1 MPTRLSSERRA
12 PRPAAARAF
21 MAGWLLAFPAL
32 CATAGKESPS
42 PKPEDCAAVL
52 EPIRQKAGLPSLAAA
67 VVMQDRCVAL
77 GATGLRKA
85 GGRNHVT
92 PEDKYH
98 LGSLTKSMTATLAGS
113 LVTQGRIRWETTL
126 AEVFPDLAPRFDPA
140 YRGVTLLQLL
150 AHRGGVAASLEEGGL
165 WARLWDRAEPPRA
178 QRRYLLEQVLSHPPA
193 VPPGSRFLYS
203 NAGYA
208 IAGAMLEQVT
218 DTPWETLMRRE
229 LFEPLEMASAG
240 FGPPASPG
248 REDQPW
254 GHVPEGDTFRPV
266 PPGPRAD
273 NPPAIAP
280 AGAVHS
286 SLPDLV
292 RYVAFH
298 LRGARGG
305 EPLLPRHVFERLH
318 RPVGDDTH
326 ALGWIVVHRDW
337 AGGNALTHSGSNTT
351 FFAVIWMAPARDF
364 GLVVACNAGG
374 PRAEQACDRA
384 AWELI
389 RRYLLRPDSAAP

>member
-1 MPTRLSSERRA
+1 
-12 PRPAAARAF
+12 

>member
-1 MPTRLSSERRA
+1 
-12 PRPAAARAF
+12 
-21 MAGWLLAFPAL
+21 MAGGLLAVSAVW
-32 CATAGKESPS
+32 ATAAEASPS
-42 PKPEDCAAVL
+42 PRPEDCTAVL

-67 VVMQDRCVAL
+67 VVYQDRCVAL
-77 GATGLRKA
+77 GATGLRKV
-85 GGRNHVT
+85 GGRNRVT

-98 LGSLTKSMTATLAGS
+98 LGSLTKSMTATLAGR
-113 LVTQGRIRWETTL
+113 LVTQGKLRWQTTL

-140 YRGVTLLQLL
+140 YRDVTLLQLL
-150 AHRGGVAASLEEGGL
+150 AHRGGVPASLDEGGL
-165 WARLWDRAEPPRA
+165 WTRLWGLTNPPRV
-178 QRRYLLEQVLSHPPA
+178 QRMILLEEGTARPPVA
-193 VPPGSRFLYS
+193 PPGSRFLYS

-208 IAGAMLEQVT
+208 LAGAMLEQVT
-218 DTPWETLMRRE
+218 DTPWETLIRKE
-229 LFEPLEMASAG
+229 LFEPLGMTSAG
-240 FGPPASPG
+240 FGPPARPG

-254 GHVPEGDTFRPV
+254 GHIPEGDTFRPV

-298 LRGARGG
+298 LRGARGV
-305 EPLLPRHVFERLH
+305 EPLLPRDVFERLH

-389 RRYLLRPDSAAP
+389 RRYLLQPEPAAP